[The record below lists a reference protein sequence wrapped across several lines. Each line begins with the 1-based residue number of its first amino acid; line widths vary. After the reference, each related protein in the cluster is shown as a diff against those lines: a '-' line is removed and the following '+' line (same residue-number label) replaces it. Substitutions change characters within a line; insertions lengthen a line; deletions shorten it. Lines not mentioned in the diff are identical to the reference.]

1 VNFKR
6 ENGSEVTPL
15 KRTTEGVKGVK
26 TMPGDAT
33 HTDPGRLL
41 EHLNREVYGQRWAK
55 EKLTDALAYN
65 QERLRLIRSGVP
77 ASDLPAKA
85 NVLLIGP
92 TGCGKT
98 FLTSTAAKFCKLP
111 YYYTT
116 ATEYSSP
123 GYTGKNL
130 DSMISGLVEAAGGSV
145 IAAERGIIFVD
156 EIDKVRRRNFG
167 GQDDVAGESVQHGL
181 LTMLEGTTVNCPL
194 GSVDTSGITFVAGGA
209 FSNLSE
215 RIGPDGQR
223 QFEAAELRN
232 FGLIPEFIGR
242 FPLRVGLSPLS
253 AEDLRRLLLECQSS
267 TLWKTRNLFRRHGIE
282 LSVDDAVVD
291 AIINRAQQMGTGARG
306 LDEMVKDRCLG
317 LMSRISELPRR
328 GVTRVIVR
336 EDGITEERSPR
347 ARLRAAEPSV
357 QPPRIPSPPGPPL
370 TDHNRPTFGGG
381 PGEPPEIP
389 TAEPPSG
396 EVLEGES
403 HMPLKGWV
411 TLALAV
417 LLLVLGLS
425 ALRSSP
431 SRPNASAAGGPAAE
445 RVPKGLE
452 TPSLWRDLQR
462 GRTPK

>member
-1 VNFKR
+1 
-6 ENGSEVTPL
+6 
-15 KRTTEGVKGVK
+15 
-26 TMPGDAT
+26 MPGDAT
-33 HTDPGRLL
+33 HIDPGRLL

-130 DSMISGLVEAAGGSV
+130 DSMISGLVEAAGGSIV
-145 IAAERGIIFVD
+145 VAERGIIFVD
-156 EIDKVRRRNFG
+156 EIDKIRRRNFG

-181 LTMLEGTTVNCPL
+181 LTMLEGTTVICPW

-209 FSNLSE
+209 FSTLSE
-215 RIGPDGQR
+215 RIGPEGER

-242 FPLRVGLSPLS
+242 FPLRVGLSPLT

-282 LSVDDAVVD
+282 LSVDDAVVE
-291 AIINRAQQMGTGARG
+291 AIIKRAQQMGTGARG

-328 GVTRVIVR
+328 GVTRVILKV
-336 EDGITEERSPR
+336 DGITEEKSPR
-347 ARLRAAEPSV
+347 ARLRAAEPLP
-357 QPPRIPSPPGPPL
+357 QAPPASRPPAWPP
-370 TDHNRPTFGGG
+370 TDHDRPTSGGG
-381 PGEPPEIP
+381 PHEPPEIP
-389 TAEPPSG
+389 STEAPPR

-403 HMPLKGWV
+403 RMTVKGWV

-417 LLLVLGLS
+417 LLFVLGLG

-431 SRPNASAAGGPAAE
+431 SRRSAAASDQPAKE
-445 RVPKGLE
+445 RVVDGLE
-452 TPSLWRDLQR
+452 TPRLWRDLQR
-462 GRTPK
+462 GGSPK